1 MPANQNVGVAMDGIY
16 LDENDLSDTNLM
28 TAIGAGDAP
37 AGNIFISHHLSY
49 VMSICRHYLKNEAEA
64 EEAAQDVFAAIWRK
78 ADQFAQSD
86 WRTKASLAR
95 GLCRLAGGQT
105 IRD

>member
-16 LDENDLSDTNLM
+16 LDENDLSDTDLM

-78 ADQFAQSD
+78 ADQFAQRD
-86 WRTKASLAR
+86 TKGTTWL
-95 GLCRLAGGQT
+95 
-105 IRD
+105 IRFRAVAA